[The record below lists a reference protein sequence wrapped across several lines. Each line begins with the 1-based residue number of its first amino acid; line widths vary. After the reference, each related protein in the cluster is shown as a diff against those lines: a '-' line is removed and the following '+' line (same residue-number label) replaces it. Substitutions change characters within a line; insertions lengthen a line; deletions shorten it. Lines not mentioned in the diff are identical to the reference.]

1 MQKSQIIR
9 AIKHPLRSKILKML
23 GSRTAGPE
31 TWVENPKE
39 MCVTD
44 LYITCRVEQSV
55 MSQHLT
61 ILRDAGLVVFS
72 EDSKRHIYR
81 LSDEYTSLVNNL
93 GDVDVAHK
101 LHRATN
107 KGKNRQMVIKW
118 LSENPQ
124 SQVAHIAPGLERSV
138 VSQELKILRDAGVVG
153 FVKEGKKRIYRMK

>member
-9 AIKHPLRSKILKML
+9 AIKHPLRSKILKLL
-23 GSRTAGPE
+23 GSRSAGPE

-44 LYITCRVEQSV
+44 LYVTCRVEQSV

-81 LSDEYTSLVNNL
+81 LSDEYASLVNDL
-93 GDVDVAHK
+93 GDVEKAHK

-107 KGKNRQMVIKW
+107 KGKNRQVVIKW

-124 SQVAHIAPGLERSV
+124 SQVAHIAPELERSV